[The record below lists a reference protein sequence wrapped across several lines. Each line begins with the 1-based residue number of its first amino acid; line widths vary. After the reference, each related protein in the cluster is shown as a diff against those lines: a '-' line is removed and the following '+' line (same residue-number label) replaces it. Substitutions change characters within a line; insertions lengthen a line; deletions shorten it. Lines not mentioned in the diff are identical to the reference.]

1 MDAEFSIAREWHMT
15 VGLLVNASG
24 SKWRHPLVV
33 LRRDDGR
40 AVHNGRHREHS
51 VMVRYAKN
59 GRMSSESETVAR
71 FAAQNLLSVKV
82 VQLYGG
88 PPRCSIPSTTRVVDT
103 VKAIHRYWFMKD
115 AMDSNEWKK
124 KGEVPRPSL
133 PDVLKRLELACKLTS
148 STAIQRSWWRAGC
161 VPTAWVLLMKRLDG
175 AGTALMFEPI
185 VSELTMLQMA
195 IENFKRA
202 PGMYMTSWDFVGCDE
217 DLLMKWGVIKL
228 EDEEDEEDEDE
239 IPAYFCIPEGPLY
252 RDVRSRRRVV
262 RMVAGE
268 YS

>member
-1 MDAEFSIAREWHMT
+1 MVKF
-15 VGLLVNASG
+15 
-24 SKWRHPLVV
+24 
-33 LRRDDGR
+33 DGDLF
-40 AVHNGRHREHS
+40 
-51 VMVRYAKN
+51 AKN
-59 GRMSSESETVAR
+59 ERAIVLVYDPKHELTGCVFESETVAG

-88 PPRCSIPSTTRVVDT
+88 PPRCSIPSTTGVVDT

-161 VPTAWVLLMKRLDG
+161 VPTAWVSLMKRLDG
-175 AGTALMFEPI
+175 AGAALMFEPI

-202 PGMYMTSWDFVGCDE
+202 PG
-217 DLLMKWGVIKL
+217 
-228 EDEEDEEDEDE
+228 
-239 IPAYFCIPEGPLY
+239 PLY

-268 YS
+268 YSQEADKLGIPVCQVPEAMGAHNEEVISRLRTTPTKRARDGSAAGGQPSGLAEGKEDSVVCDDGMPGGIL